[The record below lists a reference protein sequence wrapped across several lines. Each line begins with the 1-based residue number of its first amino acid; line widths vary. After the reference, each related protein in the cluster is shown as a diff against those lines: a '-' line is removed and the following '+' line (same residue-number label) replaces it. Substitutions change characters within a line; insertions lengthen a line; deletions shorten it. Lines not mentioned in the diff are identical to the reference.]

1 MPTEIRVWKPESRKP
16 FSWARTKPSR
26 YSRQAYIIIKT
37 IHLMNFTNADTLAR
51 IVKMG
56 CSEKARAWGVFR
68 FHSNT
73 ANQCCRYAAGRQSA
87 EYQFEFHAG
96 YLPLICEPASVE
108 MKYYLPVEWGT
119 L

>member
-1 MPTEIRVWKPESRKP
+1 
-16 FSWARTKPSR
+16 
-26 YSRQAYIIIKT
+26 
-37 IHLMNFTNADTLAR
+37 MNFTNADTLAR
-51 IVKMG
+51 IVKMRR
-56 CSEKARAWGVFR
+56 SEKARAWGVFR

-73 ANQCCRYAAGRQSA
+73 TNQCCRYAAGRQSA

-108 MKYYLPVEWGT
+108 MKYYLPVKWGT